1 MLKLYLCTY
10 VLLESDESSYYYQE
24 FEDPNYKDFRAEA
37 NLQAELRNQAFQKA
51 ATAWKGKQ
59 SQLASFYA
67 EQVMLEY

>member
-37 NLQAELRNQAFQKA
+37 NLQAELRNQRQLLLGKASKVNWQAF
-51 ATAWKGKQ
+51 
-59 SQLASFYA
+59 
-67 EQVMLEY
+67 MLNR